1 MNSLLYKNR
10 EFISNLASSAN
21 NKQKLLKFIKN
32 STNSEIRS
40 FGELAYNILHGGV
53 TCTPHMKKKLK
64 PYKSDIRLLSHKTG
78 STKKKKSKLLKGKGL
93 LLSVLLPLAIQ
104 TISRLFK

>member
-10 EFISNLASSAN
+10 EFISKLSSLAN
-21 NKQKLLKFIKN
+21 NKQQLLKFIKN
-32 STNSEIRS
+32 SKNSEIRS
-40 FGELAYNILHGGV
+40 FGELAYNILNGSV
-53 TCTPHMKKKLK
+53 SCTPHMKKKLR
-64 PYKSDIRLLSHKTG
+64 PYKADIRLLSRKKG
-78 STKKKKSKLLKGKGL
+78 STKQKKSKLLKGKGL